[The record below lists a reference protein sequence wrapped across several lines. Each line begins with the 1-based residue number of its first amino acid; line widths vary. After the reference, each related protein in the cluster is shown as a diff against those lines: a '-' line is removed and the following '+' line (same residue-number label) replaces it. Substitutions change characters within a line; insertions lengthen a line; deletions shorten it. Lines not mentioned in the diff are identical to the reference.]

1 MPLPI
6 IAGTHAF
13 SPSSAAPVI
22 ITFRKDDILKQPQPE
37 PALVA
42 TNVKAEKVMDTS
54 RTAWDVAMAIER
66 CGDAQYC

>member
-22 ITFRKDDILKQPQPE
+22 ISLRKDDVFKQSQPE
-37 PALVA
+37 PALAA
-42 TNVKAEKVMDTS
+42 TNVKVEKVMDPS